1 MDAMAVS
8 VSRSGNYRLGS
19 ASGQV
24 LFPDREISFCGEIGL
39 AVRSHILA
47 LWRDY
52 GAVRKK
58 LRHNRA
64 TRLPNRANTAMSS
77 VTDLLNTIRASGNGV
92 SLAELL
98 TRYPGIPRRTAQRQ
112 IAALIDSGHVVALG
126 EGRARRYFAAGAESG
141 PAPRLASVDSFP
153 PFIPLSADSQ
163 DILAYIDQPP
173 EARKPVGYQ
182 RDFLDAY
189 RPNETWYLSESLR
202 RQLYR
207 MGKTTD
213 VEAPA
218 GTYSRAILN
227 RLLID
232 LSWASSH
239 LEGNTYSRLDTRELI
254 EHGKAARGK
263 AAIETQMI
271 LNHKTAIEM
280 LVENIDSAE
289 FNRYTLMNLHSA
301 LAENLLPNPADE
313 GRIRQHA
320 VDIGKSVY
328 RPLSTPQ
335 QIEEALDALLL
346 KASLIRDP
354 FEQSFFMMV
363 HLPYLQPFAD
373 INKRSSRLA
382 ANLPLFR
389 ANLCPLTFLDVPEQA
404 YSRATLGVYEM
415 TRVELLRDL
424 YVWAYE
430 RSTQEYLAIKQD
442 LAEPDPLRLAWR
454 DFIKQTLREVVTHPE
469 LDPLSCIQ
477 RAVAERVPAEARPDV
492 QALIVEEL
500 RRLHEGV
507 LARYG
512 LRLSEYA
519 AWKARQGRA
528 APSSSMGHGIH

>member
-1 MDAMAVS
+1 
-8 VSRSGNYRLGS
+8 
-19 ASGQV
+19 
-24 LFPDREISFCGEIGL
+24 
-39 AVRSHILA
+39 
-47 LWRDY
+47 
-52 GAVRKK
+52 
-58 LRHNRA
+58 
-64 TRLPNRANTAMSS
+64 MSS
-77 VTDLLNTIRASGNGV
+77 TTELQESIQRNPGLT
-92 SLAELL
+92 LAELL
-98 TRYPGIPRRTAQRQ
+98 VRHAQVARRTAQRLIGQMINAGQ
-112 IAALIDSGHVVALG
+112 ITARG
-126 EGRARRYFAAGAESG
+126 EGRARRYYPIGTAAVA
-141 PAPRLASVDSFP
+141 AQADRFP
-153 PFIPLSADSQ
+153 DFIPLSADSR
-163 DILAYIDQPP
+163 DVLAYIDRPL

-182 RDFLDAY
+182 REFLESY
-189 RPNETWYLSESLR
+189 QPNKTWYLSEPLR
-202 RQLYR
+202 RQLH
-207 MGKTTD
+207 KTGRTPQMD
-213 VEAPA
+213 AAA

-271 LNHKTAIEM
+271 LNHKAAIEL
-280 LVENIDSAE
+280 LVEGIEEAA

-328 RPLSTPQ
+328 RPLSMPQ
-335 QIEEALDALLL
+335 QIEDLLDMLLGM
-346 KASLIRDP
+346 ANRISDP

-373 INKRSSRLA
+373 INKRTSRLA

-389 ANLCPLTFLDVPEQA
+389 ANLCPLTFVDVPEHA
-404 YSRATLGVYEM
+404 YSRAVLGVYEM
-415 TRVELLRDL
+415 TRVELLRDV

-442 LAEPDPLRLAWR
+442 LAEPDPVRLTWR
-454 DFIKQTLREVVTHPE
+454 DFIKQTIRNVVTQPDRDPFSVIQEAVGDNIPE
-469 LDPLSCIQ
+469 G
-477 RAVAERVPAEARPDV
+477 ERVSV
-492 QALIVEEL
+492 QALVVEEL

-512 LRLSEYA
+512 LRPSEFT
-519 AWKARQGRA
+519 AWKATR
-528 APSSSMGHGIH
+528 GH

>member
-1 MDAMAVS
+1 
-8 VSRSGNYRLGS
+8 
-19 ASGQV
+19 
-24 LFPDREISFCGEIGL
+24 
-39 AVRSHILA
+39 
-47 LWRDY
+47 
-52 GAVRKK
+52 
-58 LRHNRA
+58 
-64 TRLPNRANTAMSS
+64 MSS
-77 VTDLLNTIRASGNGV
+77 TTGFLNSIRASENGLT
-92 SLAELL
+92 LAELL
-98 TRYPGIPRRTAQRQ
+98 TAHTGVARRTAQRLIAKLIENGQ
-112 IAALIDSGHVVALG
+112 IKATG
-126 EGRARRYFAAGAESG
+126 EGRSRRYFGSDAPAGSGGLAAGA
-141 PAPRLASVDSFP
+141 DTFP
-153 PFIPLSADSQ
+153 PFIPLSADSR
-163 DILAYIDQPP
+163 DILAYIEGPP
-173 EARKPVGYQ
+173 QARKPVGYQ
-182 RDFLDAY
+182 HDFLDAY
-189 RPNETWYLSESLR
+189 RPNETWYLSATLR
-202 RQLYR
+202 RQLHK
-207 MGKTTD
+207 MGRTT
-213 VEAPA
+213 EADEPA

-254 EHGKAARGK
+254 EHGKAAQGK
-263 AAIETQMI
+263 GAIETQMI
-271 LNHKTAIEM
+271 LNHKTAIEL

-335 QIEEALDALLL
+335 QIENALEVLLS
-346 KASLIRDP
+346 KANQILDP

-373 INKRSSRLA
+373 INKRTSRLA

-404 YSRATLGVYEM
+404 YSRATIGIYEM

-454 DFIKQTLREVVTHPE
+454 DLIKQTIRELITDPA
-469 LDPLSCIQ
+469 LDALPCIQ
-477 RAVAERVPAEARPDV
+477 RAVAEHVPAVDRASV
-492 QALIVEEL
+492 KALIVEEL

-512 LRLSEYA
+512 LRPSEYT
-519 AWKARQGRA
+519 AWKAVHR
-528 APSSSMGHGIH
+528 H

>member
-1 MDAMAVS
+1 
-8 VSRSGNYRLGS
+8 
-19 ASGQV
+19 
-24 LFPDREISFCGEIGL
+24 
-39 AVRSHILA
+39 
-47 LWRDY
+47 
-52 GAVRKK
+52 
-58 LRHNRA
+58 
-64 TRLPNRANTAMSS
+64 MSS
-77 VTDLLNTIRASGNGV
+77 ITDLLNSIQASKNGLT
-92 SLAELL
+92 LAELL
-98 TRYPGIPRRTAQRQ
+98 SGHAAIARRTAQRL
-112 IAALIDSGHVVALG
+112 IAQLIERGQVTARG
-126 EGRARRYFAAGAESG
+126 EGRARRYFASG
-141 PAPRLASVDSFP
+141 PQAGIDTLAASAEIFP
-153 PFIPLSADSQ
+153 SFIPRSADSH
-163 DILAYIDQPP
+163 DILAYIDQPL

-189 RPNETWYLSESLR
+189 RPNETGYLSESLR
-202 RQLYR
+202 RQLHK
-207 MGKTTD
+207 MGNTSAGD
-213 VEAPA
+213 APA

-254 EHGKAARGK
+254 EHGRAARGK

-271 LNHKTAIEM
+271 LNHKTAIEL
-280 LVENIDSAE
+280 LVENIDSAD

-320 VDIGKSVY
+320 VDIGESVY
-328 RPLSTPQ
+328 RPLSGPQ
-335 QIEEALDALLL
+335 PIEDALDALLS
-346 KASLIRDP
+346 KAQQIRDP

-373 INKRSSRLA
+373 INKRTSRLA

-454 DFIKQTLREVVTHPE
+454 DFIKQTIRELITHPK
-469 LDPLSCIQ
+469 LDPFAHIQ
-477 RAVAERVPAEARPDV
+477 QAVANRVSAPEQPDV

-500 RRLHEGV
+500 RRMHEGV

-512 LRLSEYA
+512 LRPSEYV
-519 AWKARQGRA
+519 AWKAMQGQ
-528 APSSSMGHGIH
+528 

>member
-1 MDAMAVS
+1 
-8 VSRSGNYRLGS
+8 
-19 ASGQV
+19 
-24 LFPDREISFCGEIGL
+24 
-39 AVRSHILA
+39 
-47 LWRDY
+47 
-52 GAVRKK
+52 
-58 LRHNRA
+58 
-64 TRLPNRANTAMSS
+64 MSS
-77 VTDLLNTIRASGNGV
+77 STDLLHSIQASQNGLTLAGLLNGN
-92 SLAELL
+92 
-98 TRYPGIPRRTAQRQ
+98 PGIARRTAQRL
-112 IAALIDSGHVVALG
+112 IAKLVQSGQVKAHGA
-126 EGRARRYFAAGAESG
+126 GRARRYFSADVQSGTVDLAAK
-141 PAPRLASVDSFP
+141 VDRFP
-153 PFIPLSADSQ
+153 SFIPLSADSL
-163 DILAYIDQPP
+163 DILHYIDQPP
-173 EARKPVGYQ
+173 QARKPVGYQ
-182 RDFLDAY
+182 LDFLDAY

-202 RQLYR
+202 RQLHKL
-207 MGKTTD
+207 GATSD

-218 GTYSRAILN
+218 GTYSRAILS

-254 EHGKAARGK
+254 EHGKVARGK

-271 LNHKTAIEM
+271 LNHRTAIEL

-313 GRIRQHA
+313 GRIRRHA
-320 VDIGKSVY
+320 VDIGKSLY
-328 RPLSTPQ
+328 RPLSAPQ
-335 QIEEALDALLL
+335 LIEHALDSLLG
-346 KASLIRDP
+346 KANQIRDP

-373 INKRSSRLA
+373 INKRTSRLA

-389 ANLCPLTFLDVPEQA
+389 ANLCPLTFLDVPQQA

-430 RSTQEYLAIKQD
+430 RSTQEYQAIKQD

-454 DFIKQTLREVVTHPE
+454 DFLKQTIREVITQPD
-469 LDPLSCIQ
+469 LDPLSSFH
-477 RAVAERVPAEARPDV
+477 RAVAQQIPEHEQPYV
-492 QALIVEEL
+492 QALLVEEL

-512 LRLSEYA
+512 LRPSQYA
-519 AWKARQGRA
+519 AWKARH
-528 APSSSMGHGIH
+528 GH